1 MTSGTSQSQGQ
12 FAGHQKSL
20 AVQHRLLLPA
30 GVSFE
35 IEFNTIKPFTMDL
48 ISEIRRENGF
58 DRVFDSLETISTVRA
73 LQGNL
78 NRGLQK

>member
-1 MTSGTSQSQGQ
+1 MTSGTSQSQDQ

-20 AVQHRLLLPA
+20 TVQHRLLLPA

-35 IEFNTIKPFTMDL
+35 IEFNTINPLTMDL
-48 ISEIRRENGF
+48 INEIRRENGF
-58 DRVFDSLETISTVRA
+58 DRVFDSLETISTIRA